1 MTTQQNNLTS
11 VTKSLEETL
20 ELYLVKKAP
29 ALPANIKDVIVA
41 IAPWLTLVFVII
53 AIPAILLVLGLGTL
67 LMPFGFLGGPT
78 VGFQGMASV
87 LALLLTLPSVVLEG
101 MAIPGLFARSRQG
114 WRFLFYSNIISGIYN
129 IATFNISGLII
140 GTLLS
145 LYLLFQVKNYYE

>member
-1 MTTQQNNLTS
+1 MTTQKTDFKT
-11 VTKSLEETL
+11 VTKSLEDTL

-29 ALPANIKDVIVA
+29 SLPTNAKDVIVS

-78 VGFQGMASV
+78 VGFQGMASL
-87 LALLLTLPSVVLEG
+87 LALILTLPSVILEG

-114 WRFLFYSNIISGIYN
+114 WNFLFYSTVLSGLYN
-129 IATFNISGLII
+129 LVTFNLSGLII

-145 LYLLFQVKNYYE
+145 LYLLFQVRSYYK